1 MRLKADLH
9 THAADD
15 FHDRIRYSPEMLV
28 EAAAKLNF
36 DVLAVA
42 CHNRVAH
49 TPRLAEYARRRNVV
63 LIPAIEA
70 MIEGRHVVILNP
82 DAPQAAARTFAEL
95 RELGRRDAFV
105 LAPHPYYPDNRC
117 LRGKLARNLDCFD
130 GIEFCN
136 LYRPWLNPNRRAV
149 NLARRSG
156 RTLIGTSDCHGFPYA
171 PRTFSWI
178 DAQERSVRGVIEAL
192 RAGQV
197 TIETRPTPVMAT
209 LRLVGGFVRDKARH
223 IYSDERQVD

>member
-15 FHDRIRYSPEMLV
+15 FHDRIRYSAEMLID
-28 EAAAKLNF
+28 AAAKLNF

-49 TPRLAEYARRRNVV
+49 TARLSEYARRRGVV

-70 MIEGRHVVILNP
+70 LIEGRHVVILNP
-82 DAPQAAARTFAEL
+82 DAQQAAVRIFSEL

-117 LRGKLARNLDCFD
+117 LRGKLVEHLDCFD
-130 GIEFCN
+130 GIEYCS

-149 NLARRSG
+149 RLAGRSG
-156 RTLIGTSDCHGFPYA
+156 KPLIGTSDCHGFPYA
-171 PRTFSWI
+171 PRSFAWI
-178 DAQERSVRGVIEAL
+178 EAGERSVRGVIEAL
-192 RAGQV
+192 RAGRV
-197 TIETRPTPVMAT
+197 TLETSPMPVMAT
-209 LRLVGGFVRDKARH
+209 LRLVGGFVRDKARD
-223 IYSDERQVD
+223 IYSDER